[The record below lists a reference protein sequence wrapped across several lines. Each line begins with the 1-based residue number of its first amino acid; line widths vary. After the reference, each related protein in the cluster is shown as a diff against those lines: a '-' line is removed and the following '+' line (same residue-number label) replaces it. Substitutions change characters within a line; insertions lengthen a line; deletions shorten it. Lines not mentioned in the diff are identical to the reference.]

1 MDYEVFEDVSDESG
15 AELILGR
22 SSWDNGAD
30 KSLKYAW
37 RDKNNKRARGGELPI
52 SALRQAAR
60 LAAHEGY
67 LPRDE
72 VAGLAKD
79 LVDILAATE

>member
-1 MDYEVFEDVSDESG
+1 MNYEVLEDVSHESG

-37 RDKNNKRARGGELPI
+37 RDKNNKRARGGELPL

-60 LAAHEGY
+60 FAARKGY

-79 LVDILAATE
+79 LVDILASTE

>member
-1 MDYEVFEDVSDESG
+1 MKYEVFDDVSNESG
-15 AELILGR
+15 DELILGR

-30 KSLKYAW
+30 TSLKYAW
-37 RDKNNKRARGGELPI
+37 RDKNGKRARGGELSI

-60 LAAHEGY
+60 FAAREAY